1 MQKTRYFKQTFLP
14 CLLIAPQLC
23 ITILFFILP
32 ALEAIKLSLFRG
44 DAFGIHQRFVG
55 LANFIDIFKDATYIN
70 SVVVSFVFSF
80 FVTLIAIIAALVMA
94 VLVSNIVRFRVIYKT
109 LLIWPYAVA
118 PVIAGLLMRFL
129 FNPAIGVVASYL
141 HHLGYA
147 WNYMLNGKQAMF
159 LVVFAAAW
167 QQFSYNFIFFLA
179 GVLAI
184 PNSLL
189 EAALMDG
196 AGGFRRFFTIILPL
210 LSPTTFFL
218 FIINLIYAFFNTFG
232 VVQITTQGGPISA
245 TDILVYKV
253 YKDGFIGL
261 DMGSSSAQS
270 VVLMLIVVVL
280 TIAQF
285 HFLEKKVH
293 YK

>member
-1 MQKTRYFKQTFLP
+1 MQKSRYFKQSFLP
-14 CLLIAPQLC
+14 YLFLAPQLC
-23 ITILFFILP
+23 ITLLFFILP

-44 DAFGIHQRFVG
+44 DAFGMHTKFVG
-55 LANFIDIFKDATYIN
+55 IANFIDLFKDPSYLN
-70 SVVVSFVFSF
+70 SIFVSFVFSF
-80 FVTLIAIIAALVMA
+80 FVTLISIAAALLMA
-94 VLVSNIVRFRVIYKT
+94 ILVSHIVRFRVIYKT

-129 FNPAIGVVASYL
+129 FNPAIGVIATYL
-141 HHLGYA
+141 HHIGYD
-147 WNYMLNGKQAMF
+147 WNYTLNGKQGMF
-159 LVVFAAAW
+159 LVIFAAAW

-179 GVLAI
+179 GILAI

-189 EAALMDG
+189 EAAKIDG
-196 AGGFRRFFTIILPL
+196 AGVFKRFFTIILPL

-232 VVQITTQGGPISA
+232 IIQVTTQGGPVNA

-261 DMGSSSAQS
+261 DMGASSAQS
-270 VVLMLIVVVL
+270 VVLMFIVVGL

-285 HFLEKKVH
+285 YFLEKKVH